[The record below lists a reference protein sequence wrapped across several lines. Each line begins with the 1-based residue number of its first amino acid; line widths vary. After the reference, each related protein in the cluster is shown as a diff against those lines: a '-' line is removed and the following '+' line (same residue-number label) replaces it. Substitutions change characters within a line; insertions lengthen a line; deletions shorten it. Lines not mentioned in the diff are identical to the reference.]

1 MKVRSQIPLCW
12 AGETMPLIDI
22 SIARGRTPE
31 QLRALIAGV
40 HEVAAATTGAADE
53 NITVIVREVEK
64 DLWSRTNTTIT
75 ERETGTAGAQVSTG

>member
-1 MKVRSQIPLCW
+1 
-12 AGETMPLIDI
+12 MPLIDI

-40 HEVAAATTGAADE
+40 HEVAASTTGAADE

-75 ERETGTAGAQVSTG
+75 ERESAAAGVRETDG

>member
-1 MKVRSQIPLCW
+1 
-12 AGETMPLIDI
+12 MPLIDI

-31 QLRALIAGV
+31 QLRALMKGV
-40 HEVAAATTGAADE
+40 HEAAAATTGAADE

-75 ERETGTAGAQVSTG
+75 EREDTN

>member
-1 MKVRSQIPLCW
+1 
-12 AGETMPLIDI
+12 MPVIDI

-64 DLWSRTNTTIT
+64 DLWSRTNTTIA
-75 ERETGTAGAQVSTG
+75 ERESTN

>member
-1 MKVRSQIPLCW
+1 
-12 AGETMPLIDI
+12 MPLIDI

-40 HEVAAATTGAADE
+40 HEAAASTTGAADE

-64 DLWSRTNTTIT
+64 DLWSRTNTTIA
-75 ERETGTAGAQVSTG
+75 ERESGVSRAQASAG

>member
-1 MKVRSQIPLCW
+1 MRDRSPIPSCW
-12 AGETMPLIDI
+12 GGETMPLIDI

-40 HEVAAATTGAADE
+40 HEVAAQTTGAAEE

-64 DLWSRTNTTIT
+64 DLWSRTNTTIA
-75 ERETGTAGAQVSTG
+75 ERESNN

>member
-1 MKVRSQIPLCW
+1 
-12 AGETMPLIDI
+12 MPLIDI

-40 HEVAAATTGAADE
+40 HEVAASTTGAADE

-75 ERETGTAGAQVSTG
+75 ERESAAAGVQETAG

>member
-1 MKVRSQIPLCW
+1 
-12 AGETMPLIDI
+12 MPLIDI

-40 HEVAAATTGAADE
+40 HEVAASTTGAADE

-64 DLWSRTNTTIT
+64 DLWSRMNTTIT
-75 ERETGTAGAQVSTG
+75 ERESAAAGVRETDG

>member
-1 MKVRSQIPLCW
+1 
-12 AGETMPLIDI
+12 MPLIDI

-40 HEVAAATTGAADE
+40 HEVAASTTGAADE

-75 ERETGTAGAQVSTG
+75 ERESAAAGVQETDG